1 MARPKRFE
9 LPQAIPVE
17 VDSAHDLTLITPRA
31 IWEYWGRRCAAIWE
45 SSLWLPVSR
54 GAHRVPTGNMTLTDS
69 VRSGATRL
77 VIYRASTLGFA
88 VQPNYV
94 VDGRVIAGS
103 QPAGFVVCDLPPG
116 PHEVAVSNM
125 PLSTNLFGHGSEK
138 ISVDL
143 RAGSTAYLSADPQLG
158 IMTPGQITL
167 IQVTENQG
175 RADVAN
181 LHQTNGVCGKA

>member
-1 MARPKRFE
+1 MRGYAGFVAVAA
-9 LPQAIPVE
+9 LL
-17 VDSAHDLTLITPRA
+17 S
-31 IWEYWGRRCAAIWE
+31 GCA
-45 SSLWLPVSR
+45 S
-54 GAHRVPTGNMTLTDS
+54 GPTGGEALTDS
-69 VRSGATRL
+69 VRSSAARL
-77 VIYRASTLGFA
+77 VIYRSSAMGFA

-116 PHEVAVSNM
+116 AHEVAVANM

-138 ISVDL
+138 VNVDL
-143 RAGSTAYLSADPQLG
+143 RAGSTAYLSAEPQMG

-167 IQVTENQG
+167 VQVTENQG
-175 RADVAN
+175 RADVAS

>member
-1 MARPKRFE
+1 
-9 LPQAIPVE
+9 
-17 VDSAHDLTLITPRA
+17 
-31 IWEYWGRRCAAIWE
+31 
-45 SSLWLPVSR
+45 
-54 GAHRVPTGNMTLTDS
+54 MTLTDS
-69 VRSGATRL
+69 VRPSATRL
-77 VIYRASTLGFA
+77 VIYRASTFGFA
-88 VQPNYV
+88 VQPDYV

-181 LHQTNGVCGKA
+181 LRQTSGVCGKA

>member
-1 MARPKRFE
+1 MRGHLGIFVVATC
-9 LPQAIPVE
+9 LA
-17 VDSAHDLTLITPRA
+17 
-31 IWEYWGRRCAAIWE
+31 GCA
-45 SSLWLPVSR
+45 S
-54 GAHRVPTGNMTLTDS
+54 GPTGNMALKDS
-69 VRSGATRL
+69 VRPGATRL
-77 VIYRASTLGFA
+77 VIYRVSTFGFA

-158 IMTPGQITL
+158 IVTPGQITL

-181 LHQTNGVCGKA
+181 LHQTNGACGKA

>member
-1 MARPKRFE
+1 M
-9 LPQAIPVE
+9 
-17 VDSAHDLTLITPRA
+17 
-31 IWEYWGRRCAAIWE
+31 
-45 SSLWLPVSR
+45 
-54 GAHRVPTGNMTLTDS
+54 
-69 VRSGATRL
+69 
-77 VIYRASTLGFA
+77 LGFA

-116 PHEVAVSNM
+116 PHEVAVDNL

-138 ISVDL
+138 VSVDL
-143 RAGSTAYLSADPQLG
+143 RPGTTAYLSADPQLG
-158 IMTPGQITL
+158 IVTPGQITL

-181 LHQTNGVCGKA
+181 LHQTSSACGRA